1 MELPF
6 SEACERNKGPILEVL
21 RKVFSKTETVLEI
34 GSGTGQHAVHFSK
47 HLPHLVWQPT
57 ELGERVAMLKS
68 RIDLEGPGNLLSAKE
83 LDVERH
89 DWRLKETDA
98 VFIANV
104 FHIAPIEVM
113 HSCLKGTSKCLK
125 RLGIFCVY
133 GPFRFQGEFTSPSN
147 AQFDCSLKTNN
158 PEWGIRD
165 FEQLCQVAE
174 EEGLAFQHNYS
185 MPANNQLLVF
195 KKRSQTG
202 NLSLDSTQD

>member
-1 MELPF
+1 MNAIRDR
-6 SEACERNKGPILEVL
+6 SLEVL
-21 RKVFSKTETVLEI
+21 GKVFSKTESVLEI
-34 GSGTGQHAVHFSK
+34 GSGTGQHAVHFST
-47 HLPHLVWQPT
+47 HLSHLVWQPT

-68 RIDLEGPGNLLSAKE
+68 RIDLEGPGNLLPAKE
-83 LDVERH
+83 LDVLQDNWE
-89 DWRLKETDA
+89 LEKTDA

-133 GPFRFQGEFTSPSN
+133 GPFRFEGEFTSPSN

-174 EEGLAFQHNYS
+174 ERGLTFQHNYS

-195 KKRSQTG
+195 KKHSQTG

>member
-6 SEACERNKGPILEVL
+6 SEAYERNKGPILEIL
-21 RKVFSKTETVLEI
+21 RKVFSRTESVLEI
-34 GSGTGQHAVHFSK
+34 GSGTGQHAVHFST
-47 HLPHLVWQPT
+47 HLSHLVWQPT

-68 RIDLEGPGNLLSAKE
+68 RIDLEGPRNLLPAKE
-83 LDVERH
+83 LDVLWNNWE
-89 DWRLKETDA
+89 LEKNDA

-104 FHIAPIEVM
+104 FHISPIEVM

-133 GPFRFQGEFTSPSN
+133 GPFRFEGEFTSPSN

-174 EEGLAFQHNYS
+174 ERGLTFQHNYS

-195 KKRSQTG
+195 KKHSRIG

>member
-21 RKVFSKTETVLEI
+21 RKVFSKTESVLEI

-68 RIDLEGPGNLLSAKE
+68 RIDLEGPGNLLPAKE
-83 LDVERH
+83 LDVLRNNWE
-89 DWRLKETDA
+89 LEKTDA

-113 HSCLKGTSKCLK
+113 HTCLKGTSRCLK
-125 RLGIFCVY
+125 HLGIFCVY
-133 GPFRFQGEFTSPSN
+133 GPFRFEVEFTSPSN
-147 AQFDCSLKTNN
+147 AQFDYSLKTNN

-174 EEGLAFQHNYS
+174 EEDLAFQHNYS

-195 KKRSQTG
+195 KKHSQTG

>member
-21 RKVFSKTETVLEI
+21 RKVFSKTESVLEI
-34 GSGTGQHAVHFSK
+34 GSGTGQHAVHFST
-47 HLPHLVWQPT
+47 HLSHLVWQPT

-68 RIDLEGPGNLLSAKE
+68 RIDLEGPGNLLPAKE

-113 HSCLKGTSKCLK
+113 HSCLKGTSKWLK

-133 GPFRFQGEFTSPSN
+133 GPFRFGGEFTSPSN
-147 AQFDCSLKTNN
+147 AQFDYSLKTNN

-174 EEGLAFQHNYS
+174 EARLAFQHNYS
-185 MPANNQLLVF
+185 MPANNQLMVF
-195 KKRSQTG
+195 KKHSRTG
-202 NLSLDSTQD
+202 KINLDSTQD

>member
-6 SEACERNKGPILEVL
+6 SEACERNKGPILKVL
-21 RKVFSKTETVLEI
+21 RKVFSKTESVLEI

-57 ELGERVAMLKS
+57 ELGENVAMLKS
-68 RIDLEGPGNLLSAKE
+68 RFDLEGPGNLLPAKE
-83 LDVERH
+83 LNVERH

-104 FHIAPIEVM
+104 FHIAPIKVM
-113 HSCLKGTSKCLK
+113 HSCLKGSSKCLK
-125 RLGIFCVY
+125 HLGIFCVY
-133 GPFRFQGEFTSPSN
+133 GPFRFAEEFTSPSN

-165 FEQLCQVAE
+165 FEQLCQVAGE
-174 EEGLAFQHNYS
+174 RGLTFQHNYS

-195 KKRSQTG
+195 KKHSQTG

>member
-21 RKVFSKTETVLEI
+21 RKVFSKTESVLEI
-34 GSGTGQHAVHFSK
+34 GSGTGQHAVHFST
-47 HLPHLVWQPT
+47 HLSHLVWQPT
-57 ELGERVAMLKS
+57 ELGENVAMLKS
-68 RIDLEGPGNLLSAKE
+68 RIDLEGPGNLLPSKE

-113 HSCLKGTSKCLK
+113 YSCLKGTSRCLK
-125 RLGIFCVY
+125 HLGIFCVY
-133 GPFRFQGEFTSPSN
+133 GPFRFEGEFTSPSN
-147 AQFDCSLKTNN
+147 AEFDSSLRANN

-174 EEGLAFQHNYS
+174 ERDFTFQHNYS

-195 KKRSQTG
+195 KKHSQTW

>member
-1 MELPF
+1 M
-6 SEACERNKGPILEVL
+6 
-21 RKVFSKTETVLEI
+21 
-34 GSGTGQHAVHFSK
+34 
-47 HLPHLVWQPT
+47 VWQPT

-68 RIDLEGPGNLLSAKE
+68 RIDLEGPGNLLPAKE
-83 LDVERH
+83 LDVLRNHWE
-89 DWRLKETDA
+89 LEKTDA

-113 HSCLKGTSKCLK
+113 HTCLKGTSKCLK
-125 RLGIFCVY
+125 HLGIFCVY
-133 GPFRFQGEFTSPSN
+133 GPFRFGGEFTSPSN
-147 AQFDCSLKTNN
+147 AQFDSSLKTNN

-195 KKRSQTG
+195 KKHSRTG

>member
-21 RKVFSKTETVLEI
+21 RKVFSKTESVLEI

-47 HLPHLVWQPT
+47 HLSHLVWQPT
-57 ELGERVAMLKS
+57 ELGENVAMLKS
-68 RIDLEGPGNLLSAKE
+68 RIDLEGPGNLLPAKE
-83 LDVERH
+83 LDVLRNNWE
-89 DWRLKETDA
+89 LEKTDA

-113 HSCLKGTSKCLK
+113 HTCLKGTSKCLK
-125 RLGIFCVY
+125 HLGIFCVY
-133 GPFRFQGEFTSPSN
+133 GPFRFGGEFTSPSN
-147 AQFDCSLKTNN
+147 AQFDYSLKTNN

-195 KKRSQTG
+195 KKHSQTG

>member
-21 RKVFSKTETVLEI
+21 GKVFSKTESVLEI
-34 GSGTGQHAVHFSK
+34 GSGTGQHAVHFST
-47 HLPHLVWQPT
+47 HLSHLVWQPT

-68 RIDLEGPGNLLSAKE
+68 RIDLEGPGNLLPAEE

-133 GPFRFQGEFTSPSN
+133 GPFRFEGEFTSPSN

-158 PEWGIRD
+158 PEWGTRD
-165 FEQLCQVAE
+165 FEQLSLKAE

-195 KKRSQTG
+195 KKHPQTG

>member
-34 GSGTGQHAVHFSK
+34 GSGTGQHAVYFSK
-47 HLPHLVWQPT
+47 HLSHLVWQPT
-57 ELGERVAMLKS
+57 ELGERVAILKS
-68 RIDLEGPGNLLSAKE
+68 RIDLEGPGNLLPAKE
-83 LDVERH
+83 LDVLRNNWE
-89 DWRLKETDA
+89 LEKTDA

-113 HSCLKGTSKCLK
+113 HACLKGTSKCLK
-125 RLGIFCVY
+125 HLGIFCVY
-133 GPFRFQGEFTSPSN
+133 GPFRFGGEFTSPNN
-147 AQFDCSLKTNN
+147 AQFDYLLKTNN

-165 FEQLCQVAE
+165 FEQLSLKAE
-174 EEGLAFQHNYS
+174 EEGLTFQQNYS

-195 KKRSQTG
+195 KKHSQTG

>member
-21 RKVFSKTETVLEI
+21 RKVFSKTGTVLEI
-34 GSGTGQHAVHFSK
+34 GSGTGQHAVHFST
-47 HLPHLVWQPT
+47 HLSHLVWQPT

-68 RIDLEGPGNLLSAKE
+68 RIDLEGPGNLLPAKE
-83 LDVERH
+83 LDVLRNNWE
-89 DWRLKETDA
+89 LEKTDA

-113 HSCLKGTSKCLK
+113 HTCLIGTSKCLK
-125 RLGIFCVY
+125 RLGILSVY
-133 GPFRFQGEFTSPSN
+133 GPFRFDGKFTSPSN
-147 AQFDCSLKTNN
+147 AEFDYSLKTNN

-195 KKRSQTG
+195 KKHSQTG

>member
-21 RKVFSKTETVLEI
+21 RKVFSKTGTVLEI
-34 GSGTGQHAVHFSK
+34 GSGTGQHAVHFST

-57 ELGERVAMLKS
+57 ELGENVAMLKS
-68 RIDLEGPGNLLSAKE
+68 RIDLEGPGNLLPAKE
-83 LDVERH
+83 LDVLRI
-89 DWRLKETDA
+89 DWGLEETDA
-98 VFIANV
+98 IFIANV
-104 FHIAPIEVM
+104 FHIAPIKVM

-133 GPFRFQGEFTSPSN
+133 GPFRFGGEFTSPSN
-147 AQFDCSLKTNN
+147 AEFDSSLKTNN

-174 EEGLAFQHNYS
+174 EEDLAFQHNYS

-195 KKRSQTG
+195 KKHSRTG

>member
-34 GSGTGQHAVHFSK
+34 GSGTGQHAVHFST
-47 HLPHLVWQPT
+47 HLSHLVWQTT
-57 ELGERVAMLKS
+57 ELGENVAMLKS
-68 RIDLEGPGNLLSAKE
+68 RIDLEGPGNLFPAKE
-83 LDVERH
+83 LDVLRNNREF
-89 DWRLKETDA
+89 KKTDA

-113 HSCLKGTSKCLK
+113 YSCLKGTSRCLK
-125 RLGIFCVY
+125 YLGIFCVY
-133 GPFRFQGEFTSPSN
+133 GPFRFGGKFTSPSN
-147 AQFDCSLKTNN
+147 AEFDCSLKTNN

-165 FEQLCQVAE
+165 FEQLCQVAGE
-174 EEGLAFQHNYS
+174 EDLAFQHNYS

-195 KKRSQTG
+195 KKLSRTG
-202 NLSLDSTQD
+202 DISLDSTQD

>member
-34 GSGTGQHAVHFSK
+34 GSGTGQHAVHFST
-47 HLPHLVWQPT
+47 HLSHLVWQPT
-57 ELGERVAMLKS
+57 ELGENVAMLKS
-68 RIDLEGPGNLLSAKE
+68 RIDLEGPENLLPAKE
-83 LDVERH
+83 LDVLRNNWE
-89 DWRLKETDA
+89 LEKTDA

-104 FHIAPIEVM
+104 FQIAPIEVM
-113 HSCLKGTSKCLK
+113 HSCLIGTSNCLK

-133 GPFRFQGEFTSPSN
+133 GPFRFEGKFTSPNN
-147 AQFDCSLKTNN
+147 AEFDSSLRANN

-174 EEGLAFQHNYS
+174 ERDFTFQHNYS

-195 KKRSQTG
+195 KKHSQTW

>member
-34 GSGTGQHAVHFSK
+34 GSGTGQHAVHFST
-47 HLPHLVWQPT
+47 HLSHLVWQPT
-57 ELGERVAMLKS
+57 ELGERVAILKS
-68 RIDLEGPGNLLSAKE
+68 RIDLEGPGNLLPAKE
-83 LDVERH
+83 LDVLRNNWE
-89 DWRLKETDA
+89 LEKTDA

-113 HSCLKGTSKCLK
+113 HSCFKGMSKCLK
-125 RLGIFCVY
+125 RLGIFSVY
-133 GPFRFQGEFTSPSN
+133 GPFRFEGKFTSPSN
-147 AQFDCSLKTNN
+147 AEFDCSLKTNN

-174 EEGLAFQHNYS
+174 ERGFTFQHNYS
-185 MPANNQLLVF
+185 MPTNNQLLVF
-195 KKRSQTG
+195 KKLSQTG
-202 NLSLDSTQD
+202 DLSLDSTQD

>member
-6 SEACERNKGPILEVL
+6 SEACDRNKGPILEIL

-47 HLPHLVWQPT
+47 HLSHLVWQPT

-68 RIDLEGPGNLLSAKE
+68 RINLEGPENLLPAKE
-83 LDVERH
+83 VDVLRNNWE
-89 DWRLKETDA
+89 LEKTDA

-113 HSCLKGTSKCLK
+113 HTCLKGTSQCLK

-133 GPFRFQGEFTSPSN
+133 GPFRFGGEFTSSSN
-147 AQFDCSLKTNN
+147 AEFDCSLKTNN
-158 PEWGIRD
+158 FEWGIRD

-174 EEGLAFQHNYS
+174 EEGFAFQHNYS

-195 KKRSQTG
+195 KKHSQTG
-202 NLSLDSTQD
+202 NLSLDPTQD

>member
-1 MELPF
+1 MELPI

-21 RKVFSKTETVLEI
+21 RKVFSKTESVLEI
-34 GSGTGQHAVHFSK
+34 GSGTGQHAVHFST
-47 HLPHLVWQPT
+47 HLSHLVWQPT

-68 RIDLEGPGNLLSAKE
+68 RIDLEGPGNLLPAKE
-83 LDVERH
+83 LDVLRI
-89 DWRLKETDA
+89 DWGLEETDA
-98 VFIANV
+98 IFIANV

-133 GPFRFQGEFTSPSN
+133 GPFRFGGEFTSPSN
-147 AQFDCSLKTNN
+147 AEFDYSLKTNN
-158 PEWGIRD
+158 PDWGIRD

-174 EEGLAFQHNYS
+174 EEDLAFQHNYS

-195 KKRSQTG
+195 KKHSRTG

>member
-21 RKVFSKTETVLEI
+21 RKVFSKTEMVLEI

-47 HLPHLVWQPT
+47 HLSHLFWQPT

-68 RIDLEGPGNLLSAKE
+68 RIDLEGTGNLLPAKE
-83 LDVERH
+83 LDVLRNNWE
-89 DWRLKETDA
+89 LEKTDA

-104 FHIAPIEVM
+104 FHITPIEVM
-113 HSCLKGTSKCLK
+113 HTCLKGTSKCLK
-125 RLGIFCVY
+125 RMGIFCVY
-133 GPFRFQGEFTSPSN
+133 GPFCFGGEFTSSSN
-147 AQFDCSLKTNN
+147 AEFDCSLKTNN

-195 KKRSQTG
+195 KKHSRIG

>member
-47 HLPHLVWQPT
+47 HLFHLVWQPT

-68 RIDLEGPGNLLSAKE
+68 RIDLEGPGNLLPAKE
-83 LDVERH
+83 LDVLRI
-89 DWRLKETDA
+89 DWGLEETDA
-98 VFIANV
+98 IFIANV

-113 HSCLKGTSKCLK
+113 HSCLKGMSKCLK

-133 GPFRFQGEFTSPSN
+133 GPFRFGGEFTSPSN
-147 AQFDCSLKTNN
+147 AQFDSSLKTNN

-174 EEGLAFQHNYS
+174 EQGLAFEHNYS

-195 KKRSQTG
+195 KKHSQTG

>member
-47 HLPHLVWQPT
+47 YLSHLVWQPT
-57 ELGERVAMLKS
+57 ELGERVAVLKS
-68 RIDLEGPGNLLSAKE
+68 RIDLEGPGNLLPAKE
-83 LDVERH
+83 LDVLRNNWE
-89 DWRLKETDA
+89 LEKTDA

-133 GPFRFQGEFTSPSN
+133 GPFRFEGKFTSPSN

-158 PEWGIRD
+158 PEWGIR
-165 FEQLCQVAE
+165 
-174 EEGLAFQHNYS
+174 
-185 MPANNQLLVF
+185 
-195 KKRSQTG
+195 
-202 NLSLDSTQD
+202 

>member
-34 GSGTGQHAVHFSK
+34 GSGTGQHAVNFST
-47 HLPHLVWQPT
+47 HLSHLVWQPT
-57 ELGERVAMLKS
+57 ELGERVAILKS
-68 RIDLEGPGNLLSAKE
+68 RIDLEGPENLLPAKE
-83 LDVERH
+83 MDVLRNNWE
-89 DWRLKETDA
+89 LEKTDA

-104 FHIAPIEVM
+104 FHIAQIEVM
-113 HSCLKGTSKCLK
+113 YFCLKGTSRCLK
-125 RLGIFCVY
+125 HLGIFCVY
-133 GPFRFQGEFTSPSN
+133 GPFRFEGKFTSTSN
-147 AQFDCSLKTNN
+147 AKFDCSLKTNN

-174 EEGLAFQHNYS
+174 KEDLAFQHNYS

-195 KKRSQTG
+195 KKHSQTG

>member
-34 GSGTGQHAVHFSK
+34 GSGTGQHAVHFST

-57 ELGERVAMLKS
+57 ELGENVAMLKS
-68 RIDLEGPGNLLSAKE
+68 RIDFEGPGNLLPAKE
-83 LDVERH
+83 LDVLRI
-89 DWRLKETDA
+89 DWGLEETDA

-104 FHIAPIEVM
+104 FHIAPIDVM
-113 HSCLKGTSKCLK
+113 HSCFKGMSKCLK
-125 RLGIFCVY
+125 QVGTFCVY
-133 GPFRFQGEFTSPSN
+133 GPFRFGGEFTSPSN
-147 AQFDCSLKTNN
+147 AQFDSSLKTNN

-185 MPANNQLLVF
+185 MPANNQLLIF
-195 KKRSQTG
+195 KKHSQTG

>member
-21 RKVFSKTETVLEI
+21 RKVFSKTGSVLEI

-47 HLPHLVWQPT
+47 HLSHLVWQPT

-68 RIDLEGPGNLLSAKE
+68 RIDLEGPGNLLPAKE
-83 LDVERH
+83 LDVERN
-89 DWRLKETDA
+89 DWRLEETDA

-113 HSCLKGTSKCLK
+113 HACFKGTSKCLK

-133 GPFRFQGEFTSPSN
+133 GPFRFGGEFTSPSN
-147 AQFDCSLKTNN
+147 AQFDYSLKTNN

-174 EEGLAFQHNYS
+174 ERGLTFHHNYS
-185 MPANNQLLVF
+185 MSANNQLLVF
-195 KKRSQTG
+195 KKHSQTG

>member
-34 GSGTGQHAVHFSK
+34 GSGTGQHAVHFST

-57 ELGERVAMLKS
+57 ELGENVAMLKS
-68 RIDLEGPGNLLSAKE
+68 RIDLEGPGNLLPAKE
-83 LDVERH
+83 LDVLRI
-89 DWRLKETDA
+89 DWGLEETDA
-98 VFIANV
+98 IFIANV
-104 FHIAPIEVM
+104 FHIAPIKVM
-113 HSCLKGTSKCLK
+113 HSCFKGMSKCLK
-125 RLGIFCVY
+125 QLGIFCVY
-133 GPFRFQGEFTSPSN
+133 GPFRFEGEFTSPSN
-147 AQFDCSLKTNN
+147 AEFDCSLKTNN

-165 FEQLCQVAE
+165 FEQLFQVAE
-174 EEGLAFQHNYS
+174 EEDLAFQHNYS

-195 KKRSQTG
+195 KKHSQTG

>member
-6 SEACERNKGPILEVL
+6 SEACERNKGSILEVL
-21 RKVFSKTETVLEI
+21 RKVFSKTESVLEI

-47 HLPHLVWQPT
+47 HLSHLVWQPT

-68 RIDLEGPGNLLSAKE
+68 RIDLEGPGNLLPAKE
-83 LDVERH
+83 LDVERN
-89 DWRLKETDA
+89 DWRLEETDA

-125 RLGIFCVY
+125 RFGIFCVY
-133 GPFRFQGEFTSPSN
+133 GPFRFEGKFTSPSN

-174 EEGLAFQHNYS
+174 ERGLTFHHNYS

-195 KKRSQTG
+195 KKHSQTG

>member
-21 RKVFSKTETVLEI
+21 RKVFSKTESVLEI

-68 RIDLEGPGNLLSAKE
+68 RIDLEGPGNLLPAKE
-83 LDVERH
+83 LDVLRNNWE
-89 DWRLKETDA
+89 LEEKDA

-113 HSCLKGTSKCLK
+113 HSCLKGTSNCLK

-133 GPFRFQGEFTSPSN
+133 GPFRFGGEFTSPSN
-147 AQFDCSLKTNN
+147 AEFDYSLKTNN
-158 PEWGIRD
+158 PEWEIRD

-174 EEGLAFQHNYS
+174 EEDLAFQHNYS

-195 KKRSQTG
+195 KKHSQTE
-202 NLSLDSTQD
+202 NLSLDPTQD

>member
-1 MELPF
+1 LELPF

-21 RKVFSKTETVLEI
+21 RKVFSKTGTVLEI
-34 GSGTGQHAVHFSK
+34 GSGTGQHAVHFST

-57 ELGERVAMLKS
+57 ESGENVAMLKS
-68 RIDLEGPGNLLSAKE
+68 RIDLEGPGNLLPAKE
-83 LDVERH
+83 LDVLRNHWE
-89 DWRLKETDA
+89 LEKTDA
-98 VFIANV
+98 IFIANV

-113 HSCLKGTSKCLK
+113 HTCLKGTSQCLK

-133 GPFRFQGEFTSPSN
+133 GPFRFGREFTSPSN
-147 AQFDCSLKTNN
+147 AEFDYSLKTNN
-158 PEWGIRD
+158 PDWGIRD

-174 EEGLAFQHNYS
+174 EEDLAFQHNYS

-195 KKRSQTG
+195 KKHSRTG

>member
-6 SEACERNKGPILEVL
+6 SEACERNKGSILEVL

-68 RIDLEGPGNLLSAKE
+68 RIDLEGPGNLLPARE
-83 LDVERH
+83 LDVLRNNWE
-89 DWRLKETDA
+89 LEKTDA

-113 HSCLKGTSKCLK
+113 YSCIKGMSECLKH
-125 RLGIFCVY
+125 LGIFCVY
-133 GPFRFQGEFTSPSN
+133 GPFRFGGEFTSPSN
-147 AQFDCSLKTNN
+147 AEFDYSLKTNN

-165 FEQLCQVAE
+165 FEQLRQVAE

-195 KKRSQTG
+195 KKHSQTG